1 MDQTP
6 PEPDVVAAPTGRP
19 DSATPLVPQAELGRR
34 WRAARAQDGVLH
46 LDAAAASRPSIATI
60 TAQVDHLHREGLVG
74 AYVAEMEAAEAL
86 AEARGRLAALLGPGL
101 TADDVAFQYSAT
113 TGFGALLAAW
123 PLPPGSRIG
132 VVPGDYGA
140 NLLLLA
146 SRAAR
151 DGLELLELP
160 VDELGRI
167 DLGRLDRA
175 GLRPPGGGA
184 GGRGGTGLE
193 DLDLVTFPQ
202 VPSQRGVVQP
212 AVEVAARC
220 EAAGV
225 DLVLDVAQSL
235 GQVDVTGIAASA
247 WTGTSRKWLCG
258 PRGAGFVAVRP
269 EVVERL
275 GVGAPSLYSAHPV
288 GMWDPG
294 GRPESAGAAG
304 RPLAGMARLSVGEA
318 SVASRVGLATALSE
332 LFAEDLSA
340 MRTRIAALARHARRA
355 LDGVAGWR
363 LGEEADSPSGIVTLR
378 PPPHADPLATSQAL
392 YRRARI
398 LTSPIPVGRAPE
410 LTGPV
415 LRISAHVDTIP
426 AEIDQLA
433 EALDRWGRPDDD
445 QEATPETT
453 SVRQISP

>member
-6 PEPDVVAAPTGRP
+6 PEPDVAAAPTGRP

-34 WRAARAQDGVLH
+34 WRAARAQDGVVH

-60 TAQVDHLHREGLVG
+60 TAQVDHLRREVLAG

-86 AEARGRLAALLGPGL
+86 AGARARLAALLGPGL

-175 GLRPPGGGA
+175 GLHPPGGGA
-184 GGRGGTGLE
+184 AGRWRAGLE
-193 DLDLVTFPQ
+193 DLALVTFPQ

-212 AVEVAARC
+212 AAEVAARC
-220 EAAGV
+220 AAAGV

-288 GMWDPG
+288 DLWDPG
-294 GRPESAGAAG
+294 GRPEAAG

-332 LFAEDLSA
+332 LFTEDLSA

-363 LGEEADSPSGIVTLR
+363 LGEEADSPCGIVTLR
-378 PPPHADPLATSQAL
+378 PPPNADPLATSQAL

-398 LTSPIPVGRAPE
+398 LTGPIPVGRAPE

-433 EALDRWGRPDDD
+433 EALDRWGRPDSDR
-445 QEATPETT
+445 EATLETT